1 MQTDSS
7 ILSEFTDV
15 KPVDVRDP
23 ENGFCK
29 IDLFPDCISL
39 FLFLIIVVEYVGILC
54 ACIKNGEISDRVY
67 RLTERVIMMN
77 SQFITAWYIFQLF
90 YNTRIIRQQCIK
102 QLGVDWEYE
111 FEFLDK
117 IRGINEKCYQT
128 W

>member
-39 FLFLIIVVEYVGILC
+39 FLLLIVVVEYVGILC
-54 ACIKNGEISDRVY
+54 ACVKNGEISDRVY
-67 RLTERVIMMN
+67 RLTEQVILMN
-77 SQFITAWYIFQLF
+77 SPFITAWYIF
-90 YNTRIIRQQCIK
+90 
-102 QLGVDWEYE
+102 
-111 FEFLDK
+111 
-117 IRGINEKCYQT
+117 
-128 W
+128 